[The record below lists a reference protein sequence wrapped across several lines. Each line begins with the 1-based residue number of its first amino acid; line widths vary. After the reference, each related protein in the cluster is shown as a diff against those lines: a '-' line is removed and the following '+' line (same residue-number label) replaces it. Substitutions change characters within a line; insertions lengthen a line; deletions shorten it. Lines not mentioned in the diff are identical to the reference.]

1 MDIKYSVGDVGAF
14 KYLQRLVAA
23 FMNQV
28 RKTAVSCQ
36 TNQEVIMKVGFS
48 IAGILT
54 IAAIILVLILL
65 FSYTG
70 WLKESYKRVIFAEL
84 VLKCRRE

>member
-14 KYLQRLVAA
+14 KYLQGLCCVYESGKKNSSKLSDKPR
-23 FMNQV
+23 
-28 RKTAVSCQ
+28 SDY
-36 TNQEVIMKVGFS
+36 EGWIS